1 MVSALTSSI
10 TKEMEQV
17 VSHKMKRI
25 LPRMLS
31 RGTEGVE
38 RYMVIKLGGLENRL
52 AKEGG
57 IWSSG
62 YGVHVS
68 AGQQAFH
75 GRGAGSMILLW
86 GGGCMWRMWG

>member
-52 AKEGG
+52 AKELAISQSRDREAIGRAKAKDVTIG
-57 IWSSG
+57 IDG
-62 YGVHVS
+62 
-68 AGQQAFH
+68 
-75 GRGAGSMILLW
+75 
-86 GGGCMWRMWG
+86 

>member
-52 AKEGG
+52 AKGG
-57 IWSSG
+57 HRFGSG
-62 YGVHVS
+62 
-68 AGQQAFH
+68 Q
-75 GRGAGSMILLW
+75 
-86 GGGCMWRMWG
+86 GCDTDG